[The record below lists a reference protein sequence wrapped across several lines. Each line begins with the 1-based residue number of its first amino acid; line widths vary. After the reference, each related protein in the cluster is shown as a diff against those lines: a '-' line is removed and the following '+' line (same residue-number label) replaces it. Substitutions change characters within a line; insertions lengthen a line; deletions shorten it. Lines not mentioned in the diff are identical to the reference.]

1 MDTIMRKHSL
11 VLLFILGGLT
21 GFSQNLDTVF
31 QTTKFRSI
39 GPFRGGRSVAV
50 SGVKGDQLTY
60 YMGSTGGG
68 VWKTT
73 DGGLNWSN
81 ISDGFFEMGS
91 VGAIS
96 VSESNTNVVYCGM
109 GEHAPR
115 GVMTSYGD
123 GVYKSTNGGKT
134 WKHIGLTETQHI
146 SRIQIHPTDPDIVF
160 VAAQGNLYG
169 PNEERGIFKSID
181 GGKTWK
187 KVLYV
192 NNLTGCSELSV
203 DMNDPE
209 VMYAS
214 MWEHQ
219 RLPWKIISGGEGSG
233 LYKSE
238 DGGETWNKME
248 DGLPE
253 ELGKSAVS
261 VSRANSDKV
270 YALIEA
276 DREKKESGLYVS
288 NDAGKSWD
296 MVSSEH
302 KLTQRS
308 WYYTEVFADPLNE
321 DLVYV
326 LSASAYRSKDGG
338 RSWGGLYAHHGDY
351 HDMWINPENS
361 KNMAIANDGGAQVSL
376 NNGDSWS
383 DIDGVPIAQIYR
395 INTDDMDPYR
405 IYSGQ
410 QDYPSFRVES
420 ANKSGWQITEK
431 NIVNAA
437 GGESAFLAFN
447 RDNPRYVMGGSYQGT
462 IEWLDMETRLARDI
476 MAAPIQYLGKDAK
489 DMKYRFNWNAPVI
502 CSVHDPN
509 VFYHASHKLLV
520 TTDQGIT
527 WEEVSPDL
535 TRNQIDK
542 QGKPGGPFTNEA
554 VGAETYGSISYVVE
568 SSKNAGE
575 LWVATDD
582 GLVQL
587 TKDFGKTWA
596 NITPKGLEECLV
608 NSIELSAHQE
618 GVAYIATT
626 RYKFNDYKPGLYKTE
641 NYGKTWKAISTGIPE
656 GAYTRVVRE
665 DPNRK
670 GLLLAGTEK
679 GIYISFNDG
688 MTWECFQLNLPNV
701 PINDIRMDH
710 DDIQVGTSGRGLWI
724 FDDLHL
730 LREYDANSKTALYVE
745 PLFSLGNWGS
755 PLDDTDV
762 DFDGTMDE
770 SGVNPAYGAVIY
782 YNLPELEDSVDV
794 TLVIK
799 DDSGVIIREIDP
811 NGDPSYVG
819 YPSGPSAPPTI
830 TREAGLNRFVWNL
843 THKNLIGAPAVYIEG
858 GYRGREVMPGTYTA
872 ILYVG
877 DESIEK
883 KFKVLKDPLLN
894 MSDKDIVDYDAFLDE
909 MEGTLNDM
917 HSKVNTLYK
926 VQGQINS
933 ILGELKGEEYA
944 EVKKIGQEL
953 VKRLQAFDSTMVQ
966 RMNKAYDDV
975 ENFENKLSAE
985 MLFVISQ
992 SRNSYR
998 KINAS
1003 SKARFEEIK
1012 KLWEPLKAEA
1022 EKLLVTEIPAYN
1034 KLLWDAGL
1042 GAIR

>member
-1 MDTIMRKHSL
+1 MRQFIL
-11 VLLFILGGLT
+11 LLLFSLGSLT
-21 GFSQNLDTVF
+21 GFSQSLDTVF

-50 SGVKGDQLTY
+50 SGVKGDPLTY

-68 VWKTT
+68 AWKTT
-73 DGGLNWSN
+73 DGGLNWTN
-81 ISDGFFEMGS
+81 ISDGYFEMGS
-91 VGAIS
+91 VGAIA
-96 VSESNTNVVYCGM
+96 VSESNTNIVYCGM

-146 SRIQIHPTDPDIVF
+146 SRIQIHPTNPDIVF

-181 GGKTWK
+181 GGKTWN

-192 NNLTGCSELSV
+192 NNLTGCSELSM
-203 DMNDPE
+203 DMKDPE
-209 VMYAS
+209 VIYAS

-219 RLPWKIISGGEGSG
+219 RLPWKIVSGGDGSG

-248 DGLPE
+248 DGVPE
-253 ELGKSAVS
+253 EMGKSAIS
-261 VSRANSDKV
+261 VSRANSDRV

-308 WYYTEVFADPLNE
+308 WYYTEVFADPNNE

-326 LSASAYRSKDGG
+326 LSARAYRSKNGG
-338 RSWGGLYAHHGDY
+338 RSWGGVYANHGDY
-351 HDMWINPENS
+351 HDMWINPDNSENF
-361 KNMAIANDGGAQVSL
+361 AIANDGGAQVSL
-376 NNGDSWS
+376 NDGGSWS
-383 DIDGVPIAQIYR
+383 DISGVPIAQIYR
-395 INTDDMDPYR
+395 INTDNLDPYR

-410 QDYPSFRVES
+410 QDYPSFRIKS
-420 ANKSGWQITEK
+420 ANIPGWQITEN
-431 NIVNAA
+431 NIQNAA

-447 RDNPRYVMGGSYQGT
+447 PDNPRYVMGGSYQGT
-462 IEWLDMETRLARDI
+462 IEYLDMDTKTGVDI

-489 DMKYRFNWNAPVI
+489 DMKYRFNWNAPII

-509 VFYHASHKLLV
+509 VFYHASQILLK
-520 TTDQGIT
+520 TTDKGIT
-527 WEEVSPDL
+527 WTEVSPDL
-535 TRNQIDK
+535 TRNQKDK

-568 SSKNAGE
+568 SSKNEGE

-587 TKDFGKTWA
+587 SKDGGATWK
-596 NITPKGLEECLV
+596 NITPKGLKECLV
-608 NSIELSAHQE
+608 NAVELSAHQE

-626 RYKFNDYKPGLYKTE
+626 RYKFNDHTPGLYKTE
-641 NYGKTWKAISTGIPE
+641 NYGKTWKLISNGIPD

-688 MTWECFQLNLPNV
+688 VNWERFQLNLPDV

-730 LREYDANSKTALYVE
+730 LREYNATKKTAMYVDE
-745 PLFSLGNWGS
+745 SFTLGSWGS

-762 DFDGTMDE
+762 DFSGAM
-770 SGVNPAYGAVIY
+770 SSGGVNPAYGAVIY
-782 YNLPELEDSVDV
+782 YSLPELADSVKV
-794 TLVIK
+794 ELVIK
-799 DDSGVIIREIDP
+799 DASGNTIRTFGT
-811 NGDPSYVG
+811 NGDPSHVG

-830 TREAGLNRFVWNL
+830 DKEEGLNRFVWDLN
-843 THKNLIGAPAVYIEG
+843 HKGLVGAPRVYIEG
-858 GYRGREVMPGTYTA
+858 GYRGRTVMPGEYTA
-872 ILYVG
+872 VLKVG
-877 DESIEK
+877 NETLEK
-883 KFKVLKDPLLN
+883 KFSVLKNPKLDI
-894 MSDKDIVDYDAFLDE
+894 SDDAFVSYDAFLKE
-909 MEGTLNDM
+909 MEATVNDM
-917 HSKVNTLYK
+917 HTKVNSLNK
-926 VQGQINS
+926 IKGQINA
-933 ILGELKGEEYA
+933 IMGDLKGDEFA
-944 EVKKIGQEL
+944 EVRKAGQEL
-953 VKRLQAFDSTMVQ
+953 VKRLNSFDTTMVQ

-985 MLFVISQ
+985 MLFVLSQ
-992 SRNSYR
+992 SRNQMR
-998 KINAS
+998 RINAS
-1003 SKARFEEIK
+1003 SRERFEEILK
-1012 KLWEPLKAEA
+1012 QWLPLKEEA
-1022 EKLLVTEIPAYN
+1022 ETLLNTEIPAYN
-1034 KLLWDAGL
+1034 KLLWEVGV
-1042 GAIR
+1042 GAIRK

>member
-1 MDTIMRKHSL
+1 MRQFIL
-11 VLLFILGGLT
+11 LLLFSLGSLT
-21 GFSQNLDTVF
+21 GFSQSLDTVF

-50 SGVKGDQLTY
+50 SGVKGDPLTY

-68 VWKTT
+68 AWKTT
-73 DGGLNWSN
+73 DGGLNWTN
-81 ISDGFFEMGS
+81 ISDGYFEMGS
-91 VGAIS
+91 VGAIA
-96 VSESNTNVVYCGM
+96 VSESNTNIVYCGM

-146 SRIQIHPTDPDIVF
+146 SRIQIHPTNPDIVF

-181 GGKTWK
+181 GGKTWN

-192 NNLTGCSELSV
+192 NNLTGCSELSM
-203 DMNDPE
+203 DMKDPE
-209 VMYAS
+209 VIYAS

-219 RLPWKIISGGEGSG
+219 RLPWKIVSGGDGSG

-248 DGLPE
+248 DGVPE
-253 ELGKSAVS
+253 EMGKSAIS
-261 VSRANSDKV
+261 VSRANSDRV

-308 WYYTEVFADPLNE
+308 WYYTEVFADPNNE

-326 LSASAYRSKDGG
+326 LSARAYRSKNGG
-338 RSWGGLYAHHGDY
+338 RSWGGVYANHGDY
-351 HDMWINPENS
+351 HDMWINPDNSENF
-361 KNMAIANDGGAQVSL
+361 AIANDGGAQVSL
-376 NNGDSWS
+376 NDGGSWS
-383 DIDGVPIAQIYR
+383 DISGVPIAQIYR
-395 INTDDMDPYR
+395 INTDNLDPYR

-410 QDYPSFRVES
+410 QDYPSFRIKS
-420 ANKSGWQITEK
+420 ANIPGWQITEN
-431 NIVNAA
+431 NIQNAA

-447 RDNPRYVMGGSYQGT
+447 PDNPRYVMGGSYQGT
-462 IEWLDMETRLARDI
+462 IEYLDMDTKTGVDI

-489 DMKYRFNWNAPVI
+489 DMKYRFNWNAPII

-509 VFYHASHKLLV
+509 VFYHASQILLK
-520 TTDQGIT
+520 TTDKGIT
-527 WEEVSPDL
+527 WTEVSPDL
-535 TRNQIDK
+535 TRNQKDK

-568 SSKNAGE
+568 SSKNEGE

-587 TKDFGKTWA
+587 SKDGGATWT
-596 NITPKGLEECLV
+596 NITPKGLKECLV
-608 NSIELSAHQE
+608 NAVELSAHQE

-626 RYKFNDYKPGLYKTE
+626 RYKFNDHTPGLYKTE
-641 NYGKTWKAISTGIPE
+641 NYGKTWKLISNGIPD

-688 MTWECFQLNLPNV
+688 VNWERFQLNLPDV

-730 LREYDANSKTALYVE
+730 LREYNATKKTAMYVDE
-745 PLFSLGNWGS
+745 SFTLGSWGS

-762 DFDGTMDE
+762 DFSGAM
-770 SGVNPAYGAVIY
+770 SSGGVNPAYGAVIY
-782 YNLPELEDSVDV
+782 YSLPELADSVKV
-794 TLVIK
+794 ELVIK
-799 DDSGVIIREIDP
+799 DASGNTIRTFGT
-811 NGDPSYVG
+811 NGDPSHVG

-830 TREAGLNRFVWNL
+830 DKEEGLNRFVWDLN
-843 THKNLIGAPAVYIEG
+843 HKGLVGAPRVYIEG
-858 GYRGREVMPGTYTA
+858 GYRGRTVMPGEYTA
-872 ILYVG
+872 VLKVG
-877 DESIEK
+877 NETLEK
-883 KFKVLKDPLLN
+883 KFSVLKNPKLDI
-894 MSDKDIVDYDAFLDE
+894 SDDAFVSYDAFLKE
-909 MEGTLNDM
+909 MEATVNDM
-917 HSKVNTLYK
+917 HTKVNSLNK
-926 VQGQINS
+926 IKGQINA
-933 ILGELKGEEYA
+933 IMGDLKGDEFA
-944 EVKKIGQEL
+944 EVRKAGQEL
-953 VKRLQAFDSTMVQ
+953 VKRLNSFDTTMVQ

-985 MLFVISQ
+985 MLFVLSQ
-992 SRNSYR
+992 SRNQMR
-998 KINAS
+998 RINAS
-1003 SKARFEEIK
+1003 SRERFEEILK
-1012 KLWEPLKAEA
+1012 QWLPLKEEA
-1022 EKLLVTEIPAYN
+1022 ETLLNTEIPAYN
-1034 KLLWDAGL
+1034 KLLWEVGV
-1042 GAIR
+1042 GAIRK

>member
-1 MDTIMRKHSL
+1 MRQFIL
-11 VLLFILGGLT
+11 LLLFSLGSLT
-21 GFSQNLDTVF
+21 GFSQSLDTVF

-50 SGVKGDQLTY
+50 SGVKGDPLTY

-68 VWKTT
+68 AWKTT
-73 DGGLNWSN
+73 DGGLNWTN
-81 ISDGFFEMGS
+81 ISDGYFEMGS
-91 VGAIS
+91 VGAIA
-96 VSESNTNVVYCGM
+96 VSESNTNIVYCGM

-146 SRIQIHPTDPDIVF
+146 SRIQIHPTNPDIVF

-181 GGKTWK
+181 GGKTWN

-192 NNLTGCSELSV
+192 NNLTGCSELSM
-203 DMNDPE
+203 DMKDPE
-209 VMYAS
+209 VIYAS

-219 RLPWKIISGGEGSG
+219 RLPWKIVSGGDGSG

-248 DGLPE
+248 DGVPE
-253 ELGKSAVS
+253 EMGKSAIS
-261 VSRANSDKV
+261 VSRANSDRV

-308 WYYTEVFADPLNE
+308 WYYTEVFADPNNE

-326 LSASAYRSKDGG
+326 LSARAYRSKNGG
-338 RSWGGLYAHHGDY
+338 RSWGGVYANHGDY
-351 HDMWINPENS
+351 HDMWINPDNSENF
-361 KNMAIANDGGAQVSL
+361 AIANDGGAQVSL
-376 NNGDSWS
+376 NDGGSWS
-383 DIDGVPIAQIYR
+383 DISGVPIAQIYR
-395 INTDDMDPYR
+395 INTDNLDPYR

-410 QDYPSFRVES
+410 QDYPSFRIKS
-420 ANKSGWQITEK
+420 ANIPGWQITEN
-431 NIVNAA
+431 NIQNAA

-447 RDNPRYVMGGSYQGT
+447 PDNPRYVMGGSYQGT
-462 IEWLDMETRLARDI
+462 IEYLDMDTKTGVDI

-489 DMKYRFNWNAPVI
+489 DMKYRFNWNAPII

-509 VFYHASHKLLV
+509 VFYHASQILLK
-520 TTDQGIT
+520 TTDKGIT
-527 WEEVSPDL
+527 WTEVSPDL
-535 TRNQIDK
+535 TRNQKDK

-568 SSKNAGE
+568 SSKNEGE

-587 TKDFGKTWA
+587 SKDGGATWK
-596 NITPKGLEECLV
+596 NITPKGLKECLV
-608 NSIELSAHQE
+608 NAVELSAHQE

-626 RYKFNDYKPGLYKTE
+626 RYKFNDHTPGLYKTE
-641 NYGKTWKAISTGIPE
+641 NYGKTWKLISNGIPD

-688 MTWECFQLNLPNV
+688 VNWERFQLNLPDV

-730 LREYDANSKTALYVE
+730 LREYNATKKTAMYVDE
-745 PLFSLGNWGS
+745 SFTLGSWGS

-762 DFDGTMDE
+762 DFSGAM
-770 SGVNPAYGAVIY
+770 SSGGVNPAYGAVIY
-782 YNLPELEDSVDV
+782 YSLPELADSVKV
-794 TLVIK
+794 ELVIK
-799 DDSGVIIREIDP
+799 DASGNTIRTFGT
-811 NGDPSYVG
+811 NGDPSHVG

-830 TREAGLNRFVWNL
+830 DKEEGLNRFVWDLN
-843 THKNLIGAPAVYIEG
+843 HKGLVGAPRVYIEG
-858 GYRGREVMPGTYTA
+858 GYRGRTVMPGEYTA
-872 ILYVG
+872 VLKVG
-877 DESIEK
+877 NETLEK
-883 KFKVLKDPLLN
+883 KFSVLKNPKLDI
-894 MSDKDIVDYDAFLDE
+894 SDDAFVSYDALLKE
-909 MEGTLNDM
+909 MEATVNDM
-917 HSKVNTLYK
+917 HTKVNSLNK
-926 VQGQINS
+926 IKGQINA
-933 ILGELKGEEYA
+933 IMGDLKGDEFA
-944 EVKKIGQEL
+944 EVRKAGQEL
-953 VKRLQAFDSTMVQ
+953 VKRLNSFDTTMVQ

-985 MLFVISQ
+985 MLFVLSQ
-992 SRNSYR
+992 SRNQMR
-998 KINAS
+998 RINAS
-1003 SKARFEEIK
+1003 SRERFEEILK
-1012 KLWEPLKAEA
+1012 QWLPLKEEA
-1022 EKLLVTEIPAYN
+1022 ETLLNTEIPAYN
-1034 KLLWDAGL
+1034 KLLWEVGV
-1042 GAIR
+1042 GAIRK

>member
-1 MDTIMRKHSL
+1 MRQFIL
-11 VLLFILGGLT
+11 LLLFSLGSLT
-21 GFSQNLDTVF
+21 GFSQSLDTVF

-50 SGVKGDQLTY
+50 SGVKGDPLTY

-68 VWKTT
+68 AWKTT
-73 DGGLNWSN
+73 DGGLNWTN
-81 ISDGFFEMGS
+81 ISDGYFEMGS
-91 VGAIS
+91 VGAIA
-96 VSESNTNVVYCGM
+96 VSESNTNIVYCGM

-146 SRIQIHPTDPDIVF
+146 SRIQIHPTNPDIVF

-181 GGKTWK
+181 GGKTWN

-192 NNLTGCSELSV
+192 NNLTGCSELSM
-203 DMNDPE
+203 DMKDPE
-209 VMYAS
+209 VIYAS

-219 RLPWKIISGGEGSG
+219 RLPWKIVSGGDGSG

-248 DGLPE
+248 DGVPE
-253 ELGKSAVS
+253 EMGKSAIS
-261 VSRANSDKV
+261 VSRANSDRV

-308 WYYTEVFADPLNE
+308 WYYTEVFADPNNE

-326 LSASAYRSKDGG
+326 LSARAYRSKNGG
-338 RSWGGLYAHHGDY
+338 RSWGGVYANHGDY
-351 HDMWINPENS
+351 HDMWINPDNSENF
-361 KNMAIANDGGAQVSL
+361 AIANDGGAQVSL
-376 NNGDSWS
+376 NDGGSWS
-383 DIDGVPIAQIYR
+383 DISGVPIAQIYR
-395 INTDDMDPYR
+395 INTDNLDPYR

-410 QDYPSFRVES
+410 QDYPSFRIKS
-420 ANKSGWQITEK
+420 ANIPGWQITEN
-431 NIVNAA
+431 NIQNAA

-447 RDNPRYVMGGSYQGT
+447 PDNPRYVMGGSYQGT
-462 IEWLDMETRLARDI
+462 IEYLDMDTKTGVDI

-489 DMKYRFNWNAPVI
+489 DMKYRFNWNAPII

-509 VFYHASHKLLV
+509 VFYHASQILLK
-520 TTDQGIT
+520 TTDKGIT
-527 WEEVSPDL
+527 WTEVSPDL
-535 TRNQIDK
+535 TRNQKDK

-568 SSKNAGE
+568 SSKNEGE

-587 TKDFGKTWA
+587 SKDGGATWK
-596 NITPKGLEECLV
+596 NITPKGLKECLV
-608 NSIELSAHQE
+608 NAVELSAHQE

-626 RYKFNDYKPGLYKTE
+626 RYKFNDHTPGLYKTE
-641 NYGKTWKAISTGIPE
+641 NYGKTWKLISNGIPD

-688 MTWECFQLNLPNV
+688 VNWERFQLNLPDV

-730 LREYDANSKTALYVE
+730 LREYNATKKTAMYVDE
-745 PLFSLGNWGS
+745 SFTLGSWGS

-762 DFDGTMDE
+762 DFSGAM
-770 SGVNPAYGAVIY
+770 SSGGVNPAYGAVIY
-782 YNLPELEDSVDV
+782 YSLPELADSVKV
-794 TLVIK
+794 ELVIK
-799 DDSGVIIREIDP
+799 DASGNTIRTFGT
-811 NGDPSYVG
+811 NGDPSHVG

-830 TREAGLNRFVWNL
+830 DKEEGLNRFVWDLN
-843 THKNLIGAPAVYIEG
+843 HKGLVGAPRVYIEG
-858 GYRGREVMPGTYTA
+858 GYRGRTVMPGEYTA
-872 ILYVG
+872 VLKVG
-877 DESIEK
+877 NETLEK
-883 KFKVLKDPLLN
+883 KFSVLKNPKLDI
-894 MSDKDIVDYDAFLDE
+894 SDDAFVSYDAFLKE
-909 MEGTLNDM
+909 MEATVNDM
-917 HSKVNTLYK
+917 HTKVNSLNK
-926 VQGQINS
+926 IKGQINA
-933 ILGELKGEEYA
+933 IMGDLKGDEFA
-944 EVKKIGQEL
+944 EVRKAGQEL
-953 VKRLQAFDSTMVQ
+953 VKRLNSFDTTMVQ

-985 MLFVISQ
+985 MLFVLSQ
-992 SRNSYR
+992 SRNQMR
-998 KINAS
+998 RINAS
-1003 SKARFEEIK
+1003 SRERFEEILK
-1012 KLWEPLKAEA
+1012 QWLPLKEEA
-1022 EKLLVTEIPAYN
+1022 ETLLNTEIPAFN
-1034 KLLWDAGL
+1034 KLLWEVGV
-1042 GAIR
+1042 GAIRK

>member
-1 MDTIMRKHSL
+1 MRQFIL
-11 VLLFILGGLT
+11 LLLFSLGSLT
-21 GFSQNLDTVF
+21 GFSQSLDTVF

-50 SGVKGDQLTY
+50 SGVKGDPLTY

-68 VWKTT
+68 AWKTT
-73 DGGLNWSN
+73 DGGLNWTN
-81 ISDGFFEMGS
+81 ISDGYFEMGS
-91 VGAIS
+91 VGAIA
-96 VSESNTNVVYCGM
+96 VSESNTNIVYCGM

-146 SRIQIHPTDPDIVF
+146 SRIQIHPTNPDIVF

-181 GGKTWK
+181 GGKTWN

-192 NNLTGCSELSV
+192 NNLTGCSELSM
-203 DMNDPE
+203 DMKDPE
-209 VMYAS
+209 VIYAS

-219 RLPWKIISGGEGSG
+219 RLPWKIVSGGDGSG

-248 DGLPE
+248 DGVPE
-253 ELGKSAVS
+253 EMGKSAIS
-261 VSRANSDKV
+261 VSRANSDRV

-308 WYYTEVFADPLNE
+308 WYYTEVFADPNNE

-326 LSASAYRSKDGG
+326 LSARAYRSKNGG
-338 RSWGGLYAHHGDY
+338 RSWGGVYANHGDY
-351 HDMWINPENS
+351 HDMWINPDNSENF
-361 KNMAIANDGGAQVSL
+361 AIANDGGAQVSL
-376 NNGDSWS
+376 NDGGSWS
-383 DIDGVPIAQIYR
+383 DISGVPIAQIYR
-395 INTDDMDPYR
+395 INTDNLDPYR

-410 QDYPSFRVES
+410 QDYPSFRIKS
-420 ANKSGWQITEK
+420 ANIPGWQITEN
-431 NIVNAA
+431 NIQNAA

-447 RDNPRYVMGGSYQGT
+447 PDNPRYVMGGSYQGT
-462 IEWLDMETRLARDI
+462 IEYLDMDTKTGVDI

-489 DMKYRFNWNAPVI
+489 DMKYRFNWNAPII

-509 VFYHASHKLLV
+509 VFYHASQILLK
-520 TTDQGIT
+520 TTDKGIT
-527 WEEVSPDL
+527 WTEVSPDL
-535 TRNQIDK
+535 TRNQKDK

-568 SSKNAGE
+568 SSKNEGE

-587 TKDFGKTWA
+587 SKDGGATWT
-596 NITPKGLEECLV
+596 NITPKGLKECLV
-608 NSIELSAHQE
+608 NAVELSAHQE

-626 RYKFNDYKPGLYKTE
+626 RYKFNDHTPGLYKTE
-641 NYGKTWKAISTGIPE
+641 NYGKTWKLISNGIPD

-688 MTWECFQLNLPNV
+688 VNWERFQLNLPDV

-730 LREYDANSKTALYVE
+730 LREYNATKKTAMYVDE
-745 PLFSLGNWGS
+745 SFTMGSWGS

-762 DFDGTMDE
+762 DFSGAM
-770 SGVNPAYGAVIY
+770 SSGGVNPAYGAVIY
-782 YNLPELEDSVDV
+782 YSLPELADSVKV
-794 TLVIK
+794 ELVIK
-799 DDSGVIIREIDP
+799 DASGNTIRTFGT
-811 NGDPSYVG
+811 NGDPSHVG

-830 TREAGLNRFVWNL
+830 DKEEGLNRFVWDLN
-843 THKNLIGAPAVYIEG
+843 HKGLVGAPRVYIEG
-858 GYRGREVMPGTYTA
+858 GYRGRTVMPGEYTA
-872 ILYVG
+872 VLKVG
-877 DESIEK
+877 NETLEK
-883 KFKVLKDPLLN
+883 KFSVLKNPKLDI
-894 MSDKDIVDYDAFLDE
+894 SDDAFVSYDAFLKE
-909 MEGTLNDM
+909 MEATVNDM
-917 HSKVNTLYK
+917 HTKVNSLNK
-926 VQGQINS
+926 IKGQINA
-933 ILGELKGEEYA
+933 IMGDLKGDEFA
-944 EVKKIGQEL
+944 EVRKAGQEL
-953 VKRLQAFDSTMVQ
+953 VKRLNSFDTTMVQ

-985 MLFVISQ
+985 MLFVLSQ
-992 SRNSYR
+992 SRNQMR
-998 KINAS
+998 RINAS
-1003 SKARFEEIK
+1003 SRERFEEILK
-1012 KLWEPLKAEA
+1012 QWLPLKEEA
-1022 EKLLVTEIPAYN
+1022 ETLLNTEIPAYN
-1034 KLLWDAGL
+1034 KLLWEVGV
-1042 GAIR
+1042 GAIRK

>member
-1 MDTIMRKHSL
+1 MRQFIL
-11 VLLFILGGLT
+11 LLLFSLGSLT
-21 GFSQNLDTVF
+21 GFSQSLDTVF

-50 SGVKGDQLTY
+50 SGVKGDPLTY

-68 VWKTT
+68 AWKTT
-73 DGGLNWSN
+73 DGGLNWTN
-81 ISDGFFEMGS
+81 ISDGYFEMGS
-91 VGAIS
+91 VGAIA
-96 VSESNTNVVYCGM
+96 VSESNTNIVYCGM

-146 SRIQIHPTDPDIVF
+146 SRIQIHPTNPDIVF

-181 GGKTWK
+181 GGKTWN

-192 NNLTGCSELSV
+192 NNLTGCSELSM
-203 DMNDPE
+203 DMKDPE
-209 VMYAS
+209 VIYAS

-219 RLPWKIISGGEGSG
+219 RLPWKIVSGGDGSG

-248 DGLPE
+248 DGVPE
-253 ELGKSAVS
+253 QMGKSAIS
-261 VSRANSDKV
+261 VSRANSDRV

-308 WYYTEVFADPLNE
+308 WYYTEVFADPNNE

-326 LSASAYRSKDGG
+326 LSARAYRSKNGG
-338 RSWGGLYAHHGDY
+338 RSWGGVYANHGDY
-351 HDMWINPENS
+351 HDMWINPDNSENF
-361 KNMAIANDGGAQVSL
+361 AIANDGGAQVSL
-376 NNGDSWS
+376 NDGGSWS
-383 DIDGVPIAQIYR
+383 DISGVPIAQIYR
-395 INTDDMDPYR
+395 INTDNLDPYC

-410 QDYPSFRVES
+410 QDYPSFRIES
-420 ANKSGWQITEK
+420 ANIPGWQITEN
-431 NIVNAA
+431 NIQNAA

-447 RDNPRYVMGGSYQGT
+447 PDNPRYVMGGSYQGT
-462 IEWLDMETRLARDI
+462 IEYLDMDTKTGVDI

-489 DMKYRFNWNAPVI
+489 DMKYRFNWNAPII

-509 VFYHASHKLLV
+509 VFYHASQILLK
-520 TTDQGIT
+520 TTDKGIT
-527 WEEVSPDL
+527 WTEVSPDL
-535 TRNQIDK
+535 TRNQKDK

-568 SSKNAGE
+568 SSKNEGE

-587 TKDFGKTWA
+587 SKDGGATWK
-596 NITPKGLEECLV
+596 NITPKGLKECLV
-608 NSIELSAHQE
+608 NAVELSAHQE

-626 RYKFNDYKPGLYKTE
+626 RYKFNDHTPGLYKTE
-641 NYGKTWKAISTGIPE
+641 NYGKTWKLISNGIPD

-688 MTWECFQLNLPNV
+688 VNWERFQLNLPDV

-730 LREYDANSKTALYVE
+730 LREYNATKKTAMYVDE
-745 PLFSLGNWGS
+745 SFTLGSWGS

-762 DFDGTMDE
+762 DFSGAM
-770 SGVNPAYGAVIY
+770 SSGGVNPAYGAVIY
-782 YNLPELEDSVDV
+782 YSLPELADSVKV
-794 TLVIK
+794 ELVIK
-799 DDSGVIIREIDP
+799 DASGNTIRTFGT
-811 NGDPSYVG
+811 NGDPSHVG

-830 TREAGLNRFVWNL
+830 DKEEGLNRFVWDLN
-843 THKNLIGAPAVYIEG
+843 HKGLVGAPRVYIEG
-858 GYRGREVMPGTYTA
+858 GYRGRTVMPGEYTA
-872 ILYVG
+872 VLKVG
-877 DESIEK
+877 NETLEK
-883 KFKVLKDPLLN
+883 KFSVLKNPKLDI
-894 MSDKDIVDYDAFLDE
+894 SDDAFVSYDAFLKE
-909 MEGTLNDM
+909 MEATVNDM
-917 HSKVNTLYK
+917 HTKVNSLNK
-926 VQGQINS
+926 IKGQINA
-933 ILGELKGEEYA
+933 IMGDLKGDEFA
-944 EVKKIGQEL
+944 EVRKAGQEL
-953 VKRLQAFDSTMVQ
+953 VKRLNSFDTTMVQ

-985 MLFVISQ
+985 MLFVLSQ
-992 SRNSYR
+992 SRNQMR
-998 KINAS
+998 RINAS
-1003 SKARFEEIK
+1003 SRERFEEILK
-1012 KLWEPLKAEA
+1012 QWLPLKEEA
-1022 EKLLVTEIPAYN
+1022 ETLLNTEIPAYN
-1034 KLLWDAGL
+1034 KLLWEVGV
-1042 GAIR
+1042 GAIRK

>member
-1 MDTIMRKHSL
+1 MRQFIL
-11 VLLFILGGLT
+11 LLLFSLGSLT
-21 GFSQNLDTVF
+21 GFSQSLDTVF

-50 SGVKGDQLTY
+50 SGVKGDPLTY

-68 VWKTT
+68 AWKTT
-73 DGGLNWSN
+73 DGGLNWTN
-81 ISDGFFEMGS
+81 ISDGYFEMGS
-91 VGAIS
+91 VGAIA
-96 VSESNTNVVYCGM
+96 VSESNTNIVYCGM

-146 SRIQIHPTDPDIVF
+146 SRIQIHPTNPDIVF

-181 GGKTWK
+181 GGKTWN

-192 NNLTGCSELSV
+192 NNLTGCSELSM
-203 DMNDPE
+203 DMKDPE
-209 VMYAS
+209 VIYAS

-219 RLPWKIISGGEGSG
+219 RLPWKIVSGGDGSG

-248 DGLPE
+248 DGVPE
-253 ELGKSAVS
+253 EMGKSAIS
-261 VSRANSDKV
+261 VSRANSDRV

-308 WYYTEVFADPLNE
+308 WYYTEVFADPNNE

-326 LSASAYRSKDGG
+326 LSARAYRSKNGG
-338 RSWGGLYAHHGDY
+338 RSWGGVYANHGDY
-351 HDMWINPENS
+351 HDMWINPDNSENF
-361 KNMAIANDGGAQVSL
+361 AIANDGGAQVSL
-376 NNGDSWS
+376 NDGGSWS
-383 DIDGVPIAQIYR
+383 DISGVPIAQIYR
-395 INTDDMDPYR
+395 INTDNLDPYR

-410 QDYPSFRVES
+410 QDYPSFRIES
-420 ANKSGWQITEK
+420 ANIPGWQITEN
-431 NIVNAA
+431 NIQNAA

-447 RDNPRYVMGGSYQGT
+447 PDNPRYVMGGSYQGT
-462 IEWLDMETRLARDI
+462 IEYLDMDTKTGVDI

-489 DMKYRFNWNAPVI
+489 DMKYRFNWNAPII

-509 VFYHASHKLLV
+509 VFYHASQILLK
-520 TTDQGIT
+520 TTDKGIT
-527 WEEVSPDL
+527 WTEVSPDL
-535 TRNQIDK
+535 TRNQKDK

-568 SSKNAGE
+568 SSKNEGE

-587 TKDFGKTWA
+587 SKDGGATWT
-596 NITPKGLEECLV
+596 NITPKGLKECLV
-608 NSIELSAHQE
+608 NAVELSAHQE

-626 RYKFNDYKPGLYKTE
+626 RYKFNDHTPGLYKTE
-641 NYGKTWKAISTGIPE
+641 NYGKTWKLISNGIPD

-688 MTWECFQLNLPNV
+688 VNWERFQLNLPDV

-730 LREYDANSKTALYVE
+730 LREYNATKKTAMYVDE
-745 PLFSLGNWGS
+745 SFTLGSWGS

-762 DFDGTMDE
+762 DFSGAM
-770 SGVNPAYGAVIY
+770 SSGGVNPAYGAVIY
-782 YNLPELEDSVDV
+782 YSLPELADSVKV
-794 TLVIK
+794 ELVIK
-799 DDSGVIIREIDP
+799 DASGNTIRTFGT
-811 NGDPSYVG
+811 NGDPSHVG

-830 TREAGLNRFVWNL
+830 DKEEGLNRFVWDLN
-843 THKNLIGAPAVYIEG
+843 HKGLVGAPRVYIEG
-858 GYRGREVMPGTYTA
+858 GYRGRTVMPGEYTA
-872 ILYVG
+872 VLKVG
-877 DESIEK
+877 NETLEK
-883 KFKVLKDPLLN
+883 KFSVLKNPKLDI
-894 MSDKDIVDYDAFLDE
+894 SDDAFVSYDAFLKE
-909 MEGTLNDM
+909 MEATVNDM
-917 HSKVNTLYK
+917 HTKVNSLNK
-926 VQGQINS
+926 IKGQINA
-933 ILGELKGEEYA
+933 IMGDLKGDEFA
-944 EVKKIGQEL
+944 EVRKAGQEL
-953 VKRLQAFDSTMVQ
+953 VKRLNSFDTTMVQ

-985 MLFVISQ
+985 MLFVLSQ
-992 SRNSYR
+992 SRNQMR
-998 KINAS
+998 RINAS
-1003 SKARFEEIK
+1003 SRERFEEILK
-1012 KLWEPLKAEA
+1012 QWLPLKEEA
-1022 EKLLVTEIPAYN
+1022 ETLLNTEIPAYN
-1034 KLLWDAGL
+1034 KLLWEVGV
-1042 GAIR
+1042 GAIRK

>member
-1 MDTIMRKHSL
+1 MRQFIL
-11 VLLFILGGLT
+11 LLLFSLGSLT
-21 GFSQNLDTVF
+21 GFSQSLDTVF

-50 SGVKGDQLTY
+50 SGVKGDPLTY

-68 VWKTT
+68 AWKTT
-73 DGGLNWSN
+73 DGGLNWTN
-81 ISDGFFEMGS
+81 ISDGYFEMGS
-91 VGAIS
+91 VGAIA
-96 VSESNTNVVYCGM
+96 VSESNTNIVYCGM

-146 SRIQIHPTDPDIVF
+146 SRIQIHPTNPDIVF

-181 GGKTWK
+181 GGKTWN

-192 NNLTGCSELSV
+192 NNLTGCSELSM
-203 DMNDPE
+203 DMKDPE
-209 VMYAS
+209 VIYAS

-219 RLPWKIISGGEGSG
+219 RLPWKIVSGGDGSG

-248 DGLPE
+248 DGVPE
-253 ELGKSAVS
+253 EMGKSAIS
-261 VSRANSDKV
+261 VSRANSDRV

-308 WYYTEVFADPLNE
+308 WYYTEVFADPNNE

-326 LSASAYRSKDGG
+326 LSARAYRSKNGG
-338 RSWGGLYAHHGDY
+338 RSWGGVYANHGDY
-351 HDMWINPENS
+351 HDMWINPDNSENF
-361 KNMAIANDGGAQVSL
+361 AIANDGGAQVSL
-376 NNGDSWS
+376 NDGGSWS
-383 DIDGVPIAQIYR
+383 DISGVPIAQIYR
-395 INTDDMDPYR
+395 INTDNLDPYC

-410 QDYPSFRVES
+410 QDYPSFRIES
-420 ANKSGWQITEK
+420 ANIPGWQITEN
-431 NIVNAA
+431 NIQNAA

-447 RDNPRYVMGGSYQGT
+447 PDNPRYVMGGSYQGT
-462 IEWLDMETRLARDI
+462 IEYLDMDTKTGVDI

-489 DMKYRFNWNAPVI
+489 DMKYRFNWNAPII

-509 VFYHASHKLLV
+509 VFYHASQILLK
-520 TTDQGIT
+520 TTDKGIT
-527 WEEVSPDL
+527 WTEVSPDL
-535 TRNQIDK
+535 TRNQKDK

-568 SSKNAGE
+568 SSKNEGE

-587 TKDFGKTWA
+587 SKDGGATWT
-596 NITPKGLEECLV
+596 NITPKGLKECLV
-608 NSIELSAHQE
+608 NAVELSAHQE

-626 RYKFNDYKPGLYKTE
+626 RYKFNDHTPGLYKTE
-641 NYGKTWKAISTGIPE
+641 NYGKTWKLISNGIPD

-688 MTWECFQLNLPNV
+688 VNWERFQLNLPDV

-730 LREYDANSKTALYVE
+730 LREYNATKKTAMYVDE
-745 PLFSLGNWGS
+745 SFTLGSWGS

-762 DFDGTMDE
+762 DFSGAM
-770 SGVNPAYGAVIY
+770 SSGGVNPAYGAVIY
-782 YNLPELEDSVDV
+782 YSLPELADSVKV
-794 TLVIK
+794 ELVIK
-799 DDSGVIIREIDP
+799 DASGNTIRTFGT
-811 NGDPSYVG
+811 NGDPSHVG

-830 TREAGLNRFVWNL
+830 DKEEGLNRFVWDLN
-843 THKNLIGAPAVYIEG
+843 HKGLVGAPRVYIEG
-858 GYRGREVMPGTYTA
+858 GYRGRTVMPGEYTA
-872 ILYVG
+872 VLKVG
-877 DESIEK
+877 NETLEK
-883 KFKVLKDPLLN
+883 KFSVLKNPKLDI
-894 MSDKDIVDYDAFLDE
+894 SDDAFVSYDAFLKE
-909 MEGTLNDM
+909 MEATVNDM
-917 HSKVNTLYK
+917 HTKVNSLNK
-926 VQGQINS
+926 IKGQINA
-933 ILGELKGEEYA
+933 IMGDLKGDEFA
-944 EVKKIGQEL
+944 EVRKAGQEL
-953 VKRLQAFDSTMVQ
+953 VKRLNSFDTTMVQ

-985 MLFVISQ
+985 MLFVLSQ
-992 SRNSYR
+992 SRNQMR
-998 KINAS
+998 RINAS
-1003 SKARFEEIK
+1003 SRERFEEILK
-1012 KLWEPLKAEA
+1012 QWLPLKEEA
-1022 EKLLVTEIPAYN
+1022 ETLLNTEIPAYN
-1034 KLLWDAGL
+1034 KLLWEVGV
-1042 GAIR
+1042 GAIRK